1 VSDDVLDGT
10 LGGEVKPPAHGSLA
24 DLTARAQAAGFPTLA
39 DYVDNLEDLAARYEG
54 RRGMVDRE
62 RLIDAAVRATPELG
76 GVWPPDRRRITGAAV
91 DAAMAKAN
99 ERYDGVLRAL
109 EDR

>member
-54 RRGMVDRE
+54 RRR
-62 RLIDAAVRATPELG
+62 
-76 GVWPPDRRRITGAAV
+76 
-91 DAAMAKAN
+91 
-99 ERYDGVLRAL
+99 
-109 EDR
+109 